1 MMGRRIAVVGS
12 LLIALV
18 GIPRPSE
25 AGLLEL
31 IWEMSG
37 PQMLGLGY
45 GCMFSLRDGSLE
57 QCRVG
62 TNPIMQESHTA
73 MKKGPFLAL
82 GASIMGST
90 GKNSATQH
98 YHWGEIWMLALQP
111 GVAFRS
117 YDNAECAIQVH
128 HGVGVEYEVL
138 FGGDIRTFDK
148 FAFTVTPVDVSFRRV
163 AFGIKLRMYPNGFT
177 DDEFKPGP
185 PIEMNRPFET
195 TVGFT
200 FSLILK
206 KK

>member
-1 MMGRRIAVVGS
+1 MGRRIAVVGL

-25 AGLLEL
+25 AGLLEM

-37 PQMLGLGY
+37 PQMFGLGY
-45 GCMFSLRDGSLE
+45 SCMYSPRTQTWE

-62 TNPIMQESHTA
+62 GNLIAQEPHTPK
-73 MKKGPFLAL
+73 KKGPFLVL

-90 GKNSATQH
+90 NKNSETQP

-138 FGGDIRTFDK
+138 FGGDIQTFDK
-148 FAFTVTPVDVSFRRV
+148 FAFTVTPVNVSFRRV

-185 PIEMNRPFET
+185 LIEMNRPFET

-206 KK
+206 KH